1 MKSQQALPTGNEK
14 VTSKSFV
21 RADAKAVIT
30 CMACNKVDEISVEN
44 FPLRKINLKVKC
56 SCSHLYKVTLDYR
69 QSFRKSTNLMGT
81 YTIHQP
87 GIYERIAVIRNIS
100 LGGICFEV
108 ENGHKI
114 RTGQQGFIDFTLD
127 DKKKTRVRKEFSV
140 RTIAGKN
147 IGCKFKNNALY
158 EKELGFYLLYNQ

>member
-1 MKSQQALPTGNEK
+1 MRSQKALPTGNKK

-30 CMACNKVDEISVEN
+30 CMVCSKVDEISVKN

-56 SCSHLYKVTLDYR
+56 SCSHLYKVILDYR

-100 LGGICFEV
+100 LGGICLEV
-108 ENGHKI
+108 EDGHKI
-114 RTGQQGFIDFTLD
+114 RSGHQGFIDFILD
-127 DKKKTRVRKEFSV
+127 DKKKTHIRKEFSV
-140 RTIAGKN
+140 RTVAGKN
-147 IGCKFKNNALY
+147 IGCKFKNSALY

>member
-1 MKSQQALPTGNEK
+1 MRSQNALPTENQK

-30 CMACNKVDEISVEN
+30 CMACNKVDEISVKN

-69 QSFRKSTNLMGT
+69 QSFRKSTNLLGT

-87 GIYERIAVIRNIS
+87 GIYERIAVIRNLS

-108 ENGHKI
+108 EDVHKI
-114 RTGQQGFIDFTLD
+114 RPGQKGSIDFVLD
-127 DKKKTRVRKEFSV
+127 DKKKTHVSKKFSV

-147 IGCKFKNNALY
+147 IGCKFNNSALY
-158 EKELGFYLLYNQ
+158 EKELGFYLLYSH